1 MIINSW
7 FCAAPRDC
15 LRLLF
20 SRAWFCLCRSVDGE
34 GWISQMMERKN
45 AYCVYT
51 VRSRHHKEDTFH
63 PLHPRPHLMNT
74 SGHKWIRLYIRT
86 KRQRC
91 LLIAQLTNPGK
102 VLILSVQVCLP
113 HKISISP
120 YSPTHK
126 LYLLTYT
133 LPSFLRLRFTVV
145 KF

>member
-15 LRLLF
+15 LCLLF
-20 SRAWFCLCRSVDGE
+20 SRVWFCLCRSVDGE
-34 GWISQMMERKN
+34 GWISQTMERKKCLLRLHC
-45 AYCVYT
+45 AQPSSQ
-51 VRSRHHKEDTFH
+51 RRHFSSSASEASPDE
-63 PLHPRPHLMNT
+63 
-74 SGHKWIRLYIRT
+74 HKWTQINKIIHKDKKAEISHT
-86 KRQRC
+86 
-91 LLIAQLTNPGK
+91 AQLTNPGK

-145 KF
+145 KL